1 MRLWAFIL
9 TLLASAV
16 LVPPAMA
23 HNRSE
28 SFSNWHIDGN
38 IVSGTIT
45 FPEREATRIP
55 HDGEEAATRV
65 RRTLEYLST
74 HVGLAR
80 GTDEC
85 SSGKGPRALPS
96 SGGFMRIEFTFAC
109 PAGDAPMVLSFH
121 GFFDLIATHMH
132 MARVRDGEN
141 VAAEFIFTQAA
152 QTLSIQQGAGP
163 APETES
169 VRANFMSFVP
179 IGMEH
184 ILSGLDHLLFLFGI
198 MLVAARGRDIA
209 LAITGFTLGHSV
221 TLALATLKVVDPN
234 AAAVEAAI
242 GFTIALV
249 AVEFLGLKTAHLR
262 PMALGVAV
270 LLAGLSLYSAMNPWA
285 GPPAM
290 MLAGFAIF
298 AGTYLALVAGYQESG
313 AEKPLRVLRL
323 SVTTLFGL
331 IHGFGFAGN
340 LLAMNLPADRI
351 FGILAGFNVGVELG
365 QIVIVTAAFFAARV
379 AVKLVPRLATPFWLE
394 LTASGLVAM
403 GVFWFLERSYA

>member
-1 MRLWAFIL
+1 MRLLAFVL
-9 TLLASAV
+9 AV
-16 LVPPAMA
+16 LGAAVLAQPVLA

-28 SFSNWHIDGN
+28 SFSKWQINDN

-45 FPEREATRIP
+45 FAEREATRIP

-80 GTDEC
+80 GSDEC
-85 SSGKGPRALPS
+85 SAGKGPRALPS
-96 SGGFMRIEFTFAC
+96 SGGFMRVEFTFAC
-109 PAGDAPMVLSFH
+109 PEGEAPLVLSFH

-141 VAAEFIFTQAA
+141 VAAEFLFTQGA
-152 QTLSIQQGAGP
+152 QELAIQQGAAGP
-163 APETES
+163 EETQS
-169 VRANFMSFVP
+169 VRANFVSFVP

-184 ILSGLDHLLFLFGI
+184 ILSGIDHLLFLFGI

-221 TLALATLKVVDPN
+221 TLALATLKIVDPN

-249 AVEFLGLKTAHLR
+249 AVEFLGLKTAHLK
-262 PMALGVAV
+262 PMALGMAV
-270 LLAGLSLYSAMNPWA
+270 LLAGLAVYSALQPWA

-298 AGTYLALVAGYQESG
+298 SGTYLALVAGYDARG

-340 LLAMNLPADRI
+340 LLAMNLPSDRI

-365 QIVIVTAAFFAARV
+365 QIVIVAAAFFAARA
-379 AVKLVPRLATPFWLE
+379 AVRIVPRLATPFWLE

-403 GVFWFLERSYA
+403 GVFWFLERSYT